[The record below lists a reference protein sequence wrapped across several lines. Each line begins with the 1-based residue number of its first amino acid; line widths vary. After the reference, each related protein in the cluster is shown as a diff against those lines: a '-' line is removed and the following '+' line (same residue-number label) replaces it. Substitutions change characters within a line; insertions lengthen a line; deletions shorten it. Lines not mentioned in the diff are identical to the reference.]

1 MWHPNWF
8 VTLLEFWIV
17 LGNVKKSR
25 SCCLIITERRQKRKK
40 ERERKKLCSKTLDFV
55 PWPQQQQLLSFD
67 SSSQLKNIL
76 CCLLPSLELS
86 SAAVVVSGKALSRD
100 LARRPG
106 QRSLRCKRT
115 LTGDRQ
121 DVGKSSLLAPLLQS
135 FGNYQTSS
143 SVTSAV
149 DKHQEKTF
157 HGKDLE
163 IEVRQN

>member
-1 MWHPNWF
+1 M
-8 VTLLEFWIV
+8 
-17 LGNVKKSR
+17 
-25 SCCLIITERRQKRKK
+25 
-40 ERERKKLCSKTLDFV
+40 
-55 PWPQQQQLLSFD
+55 PWPQQLLSFD
-67 SSSQLKNIL
+67 GSSRLKNIL

-100 LARRPG
+100 LARRLG
-106 QRSLRCKRT
+106 QRSLRSERT

-143 SVTSAV
+143 SVISAA
-149 DKHQEKTF
+149 DQHQEKTV

-163 IEVRQN
+163 IEARQN